1 MKNDVRK
8 ILVFCVASSLFL
20 AACGRPLPF
29 PGLSN
34 DEVYALGVQEM
45 EEARWSEAAEAFE
58 FVLFSPS
65 FSRAAEAL
73 AKKLETDSLTA
84 QVKVGEEDRLFGS
97 VTVQNVAEL
106 LEEKGY
112 EIERRAI
119 HLRDAIR
126 ELGVYNVEV
135 RLHPDVKAT
144 VKLWVVKE

>member
-1 MKNDVRK
+1 MRVILLKDVESLGSAGEVVQVKDGFGRNFLIPRQEALIATDASVAQFESRRK
-8 ILVFCVASSLFL
+8 QHEAVA
-20 AACGRPLPF
+20 
-29 PGLSN
+29 
-34 DEVYALGVQEM
+34 E
-45 EEARWSEAAEAFE
+45 SER
-58 FVLFSPS
+58 
-65 FSRAAEAL
+65 RAAEAL

-119 HLRDAIR
+119 HLQDAIR